1 MYNICDNDG
10 DNTEDK
16 TVVVRTI
23 LNINLKQ
30 IKGKQQKYVSV
41 YVDTVYE
48 WICTFKVAGEQCVA
62 GEQAANGQGVLK
74 GMEKQTLNS

>member
-30 IKGKQQKYVSV
+30 IKGKQQKHVSV

-48 WICTFKVAGEQCVA
+48 WTCTFKVAGEQCVA
-62 GEQAANGQGVLK
+62 GEQAANGQGALK